1 VRILQRGQK
10 AAVREAHMRE
20 AAQSR
25 TRETEP
31 RGQDWR
37 AGEGG
42 GVGCEGASLGGGW
55 LGRLIRPLDLSHEP
69 HQSR

>member
-25 TRETEP
+25 TRETKP

-42 GVGCEGASLGGGW
+42 GGWVRGGVVGRW
-55 LGRLIRPLDLSHEP
+55 LAGSVD
-69 HQSR
+69 

>member
-42 GVGCEGASLGGGW
+42 LGARGHRGAVVGWVG
-55 LGRLIRPLDLSHEP
+55 
-69 HQSR
+69 